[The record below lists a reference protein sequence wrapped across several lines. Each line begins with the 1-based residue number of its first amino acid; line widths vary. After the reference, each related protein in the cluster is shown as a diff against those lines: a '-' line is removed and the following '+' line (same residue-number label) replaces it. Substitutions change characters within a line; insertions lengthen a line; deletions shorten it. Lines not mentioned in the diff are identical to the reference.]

1 MMRGM
6 IKYDILNSIRLIIS
20 NVGLNTFVDVGIVY
34 YVLYRGYLLIRDMRA
49 KQLVKGIVL
58 LVALIPISSIFDLY
72 MVEFILSNTFQV
84 GLIALVIVFQ
94 PEIRKA
100 LEYLGR
106 TSFSLSNLE
115 KTNETSREIIKEITS
130 AITSLSR
137 QKIGALIIFEK
148 QIGLNDIVESG
159 TILNANISSGLL
171 INIFIPNTPLHD
183 GAVIIKDYTIKA
195 AGCFLPLTENNLLSK
210 DIGTRHRAAIGMTE
224 RSDSIALIVSEE
236 TGYISYAVEGRLYR
250 NIQSEELQNLLSDIY
265 IENEKLSIIDKW
277 RNRYEDKKR

>member
-1 MMRGM
+1 MER
-6 IKYDILNSIRLIIS
+6 IRLIFS
-20 NVGLNTFVDVGIVY
+20 NIGLNTFVDIGIVY
-34 YVLYRGYLLIRDMRA
+34 YVLYHGYILIRDMRA

-58 LVALIPISSIFDLY
+58 LVSLIPISRIFDLY
-72 MVEFILSNTFQV
+72 MVEFILDNTFQV
-84 GLIALVIVFQ
+84 GVIALVIVFQ
-94 PEIRKA
+94 PEIRRA

-106 TSFSLSNLE
+106 TSFTLSNIE
-115 KTNETSREIIKEITS
+115 KNAETSEKIIKEIIS
-130 AITSLSR
+130 ATTSLAR

-148 QIGLNDIVESG
+148 QIGLNDIIESG
-159 TILNANISSGLL
+159 TNLDANISSGLL

-224 RSDSIALIVSEE
+224 KSDSIALIVSEE

-250 NIQSEELQNLLSDIY
+250 NIQSEELETLLSGIY
-265 IENEKLSIIDKW
+265 AENEKVNIIDKW
-277 RNRYEDKKR
+277 RSRYEDKKR

>member
-1 MMRGM
+1 MGLSLMER
-6 IKYDILNSIRLIIS
+6 IRLILS
-20 NVGLNTFVDVGIVY
+20 NIGLNTIVDIGIVY
-34 YVLYRGYLLIRDMRA
+34 YVLYHGYILIRDMRA

-58 LVALIPISSIFDLY
+58 LVALIPISSIFDLF
-72 MVEFILSNTFQV
+72 MIEFILRNTFQV
-84 GLIALVIVFQ
+84 GVIALVIVFQ

-106 TSFSLSNLE
+106 TSFTLSNIE
-115 KTNETSREIIKEITS
+115 KNAQTSQTIIKEIVS
-130 AITSLSR
+130 ATTSLAR

-148 QIGLNDIVESG
+148 QIGLNDIIESG
-159 TILNANISSGLL
+159 TPLNANISSGLI

-183 GAVIIKDYTIKA
+183 GAVIIKDYTIRA

-224 RSDSIALIVSEE
+224 KSDSIALIVSEE

-250 NIQSEELQNLLSDIY
+250 NIQIEELEILLSGIY
-265 IENEKLSIIDKW
+265 AESEKVNIIDKW
-277 RNRYEDKKR
+277 RNRNEDKKR

>member
-1 MMRGM
+1 MNMMER
-6 IKYDILNSIRLIIS
+6 IKLIFS
-20 NVGLNTFVDVGIVY
+20 NIGLNTFVDIGIVY
-34 YVLYRGYLLIRDMRA
+34 YVLYRGYILIRDMRA

-58 LVALIPISSIFDLY
+58 LVSLIPISKIFDLY
-72 MVEFILSNTFQV
+72 MVKFILDNTFQV
-84 GLIALVIVFQ
+84 GVIALVIVFQ

-106 TSFSLSNLE
+106 TSFTLSNIE
-115 KTNETSREIIKEITS
+115 KNAETSQKIIKEIIS
-130 AITSLSR
+130 AATSLAR

-148 QIGLNDIVESG
+148 QIGLNDIIESG
-159 TILNANISSGLL
+159 TKLDANISSGLL

-183 GAVIIKDYTIKA
+183 GAVIIKDYTVRA

-224 RSDSIALIVSEE
+224 KSDAVALIVSEE

-250 NIQSEELQNLLSDIY
+250 NIQNTELENLLSGIY
-265 IENEKLSIIDKW
+265 AENEKINLIDKW
-277 RNRYEDKKR
+277 RNRNEDKKR

>member
-1 MMRGM
+1 M
-6 IKYDILNSIRLIIS
+6 YDIMNRIRLIIS
-20 NVGLNTFVDVGIVY
+20 NVGLNTFVDIGIVY

-106 TSFSLSNLE
+106 TSFSLSTLE

-137 QKIGALIIFEK
+137 QRIGALIIFEK
-148 QIGLNDIVESG
+148 QIGLNDIIESG
-159 TILNANISSGLL
+159 TLLNANISSGLL

-195 AGCFLPLTENNLLSK
+195 AGC
-210 DIGTRHRAAIGMTE
+210 
-224 RSDSIALIVSEE
+224 
-236 TGYISYAVEGRLYR
+236 
-250 NIQSEELQNLLSDIY
+250 
-265 IENEKLSIIDKW
+265 
-277 RNRYEDKKR
+277 

>member
-1 MMRGM
+1 MD
-6 IKYDILNSIRLIIS
+6 DILNRMRLIIS
-20 NVGLNTFVDVGIVY
+20 NVGINTIVDIGIVY
-34 YVLYRGYLLIRDMRA
+34 YVLYRGYILIRDMRA

-58 LVALIPISSIFDLY
+58 LVALIPISSIFDLF
-72 MVEFILSNTFQV
+72 MVEFILKNTFQV
-84 GLIALVIVFQ
+84 GLIALVIDFQ

-106 TSFSLSNLE
+106 TSFTLSNVE
-115 KTNETSREIIKEITS
+115 KTNETSQEIIKEIIS
-130 AITSLSR
+130 AATSLSR

-148 QIGLNDIVESG
+148 QIGLNDITESG
-159 TILNANISSGLL
+159 TIINANISSGLL

-236 TGYISYAVEGRLYR
+236 TGYISYAVDGRFYR
-250 NIQSEELQNLLSDIY
+250 NIQTEEIETLLSGIY
-265 IENEKLSIIDKW
+265 IENEKINIIDKW
-277 RNRYEDKKR
+277 RNRNEDKKR